1 MRYRIRHTTRYFGNE
16 PVSVGHNEAWLTP
29 RQTPTQQCLS
39 HALEIIPEPSIRSI
53 RTDYFGNTVT
63 QFSFNQGYDALTV
76 AAIDEVDV
84 VERPA
89 AELQDIEWESVV
101 AEVAKHETA
110 AALAAYEFIFDSSR
124 CRVSPDF
131 AEYGRLSFR
140 PNRGL
145 FDGLRD
151 LLARFRAD
159 FHYDSN
165 ATTVSTPVEDVFR
178 DRRGVCQD
186 FAHLLNS
193 ILRSLGLPA
202 RYVSGY
208 LRTSPPPGK
217 PRLVGADAS
226 HAWTSIYAGPSG
238 WIDVD
243 AVNNCFAGTGHIT
256 VAWGRDY
263 DDVAPLKGVYVGGG
277 THQLSVSV
285 DVVEVAEP
293 DQRGAATNGAMTGPS
308 SVGQSSPMTA

>member
-1 MRYRIRHTTRYFGNE
+1 MKYRIQHTTRYFGTE

-29 RQTPTQQCLS
+29 RETPTQKCLS
-39 HALEIIPEPSIRSI
+39 HELQIIPEPSIRST
-53 RTDYFGNTVT
+53 RVDYFGNTVT

-76 AAIDEVDV
+76 TAVDEVEVLDRPTGKAQDV
-84 VERPA
+84 
-89 AELQDIEWESVV
+89 EWESVV
-101 AEVAKHETA
+101 AEVASYDTA
-110 AALAAYEFIFDSSR
+110 ASLAAVEFRFDSPR
-124 CRVSPDF
+124 CRVSPEF
-131 AEYGRLSFR
+131 AEYARLSFR
-140 PNRGL
+140 PKRGL
-145 FDGLRD
+145 VESLHD
-151 LLARFRAD
+151 LLARFHSD
-159 FHYDSN
+159 FQYE
-165 ATTVSTPVEDVFR
+165 AGVTTVSTPVENVFR

-193 ILRSLGLPA
+193 MIRSLGLPG

-226 HAWTSIYAGPSG
+226 HAWTSVYAGQAG
-238 WIDVD
+238 WIDID
-243 AVNNCFAGTGHIT
+243 PVNNCLVGPGHIT

-285 DVVEVAEP
+285 DVVDVAKGNHGE
-293 DQRGAATNGAMTGPS
+293 GAGNGAMTAPS
-308 SVGQSSPMTA
+308 SAGQSRPMTA

>member
-1 MRYRIRHTTRYFGNE
+1 MKYRIQHTTRYFGSE

-29 RQTPTQQCLS
+29 RETLTQKCQS
-39 HALEIIPEPSIRSI
+39 HELQIIPEPSIRST
-53 RTDYFGNTVT
+53 RVDYFGNTVT

-76 AAIDEVDV
+76 TAIDEVDV
-84 VERPA
+84 LDRPDG
-89 AELQDIEWESVV
+89 QQMDVPWESVV
-101 AEVAKHETA
+101 TDVISHESA
-110 AALAAYEFIFDSSR
+110 ASLAAIEFVFDSPR
-124 CRVSPDF
+124 CRASTEF
-131 AEYGRLSFR
+131 AAYGRLSLR

-145 FDGLRD
+145 VEGLQD
-151 LLARFRAD
+151 LLARFHSD
-159 FHYDSN
+159 FHYEAG
-165 ATTVSTPVEDVFR
+165 ATTVSTPVEEVFR
-178 DRRGVCQD
+178 NRRGVCQD

-202 RYVSGY
+202 KYVSGY

-226 HAWTSIYAGPSG
+226 HAWTSVYAGPAG
-238 WIDVD
+238 WIDID
-243 AVNNCFAGTGHIT
+243 PVNNCLAGPGHIT

-285 DVVEVAEP
+285 DVVDVTNDDHGEEA
-293 DQRGAATNGAMTGPS
+293 GNGAMTAPS
-308 SVGQSSPMTA
+308 SVGQSSPTTA